1 MLCQTKAFFQS
12 IQVARGSHIKHRGQ
26 FPELG
31 SPFLREVKRCNT
43 VTIYTTNSRPCLGPH
58 SIPGLTSTP
67 RCALLRLPSL
77 LMSPLAANATCCL
90 LKHSRVMSGTMEY
103 QMAGIQGREVRI
115 EACRHKKSTE
125 ATGRACSKPLL
136 TLLVKVPESG
146 LCLSQDLHCCD
157 ETP

>member
-43 VTIYTTNSRPCLGPH
+43 VTIYTTNSRPCQGPH
-58 SIPGLTSTP
+58 SIPGLTSRP

-115 EACRHKKSTE
+115 EACRHKKKHRSNQQSLFQAFVDPVGKSTRVWVVSQL
-125 ATGRACSKPLL
+125 GFPLL
-136 TLLVKVPESG
+136 R
-146 LCLSQDLHCCD
+146 
-157 ETP
+157 